1 LVAAVPLIGVELWF
15 DMRSRSRRLVP
26 ELAGTIGIGAV
37 AAAIVLADNGAT
49 AVAAGA
55 WLLIAARATAS
66 LPFVRYQLRRAKQ
79 QPYRRWAQD
88 LAQAGALA
96 LAAVGVGI
104 GWLPWAA
111 AAALGVLVLVQL
123 VLARIPPPKA
133 VVVGVQQLIFGL
145 AVMITAG
152 LTMA

>member
-1 LVAAVPLIGVELWF
+1 
-15 DMRSRSRRLVP
+15 MRSRSRRLIP

-37 AAAIVLADNGAT
+37 AAAIVLADDGAT

-55 WLLIAARATAS
+55 WLVVAARATAS
-66 LPFVRYQLRRAKQ
+66 LPFVRYQLRRCQAAAE
-79 QPYRRWAQD
+79 PPWAQD
-88 LAQAGALA
+88 VAQGAALA
-96 LAAVGVGI
+96 LALTGVAL

-111 AAALGVLVLVQL
+111 AAALGALVLVQL

-133 VVVGVQQLIFGL
+133 AIIGVQQLILGL
-145 AVMITAG
+145 AVMIAAG